1 MNKSDSERIAA
12 ILQKNNYQ
20 LTEKITEA
28 DLIAINMCSV
38 RQSAVNRI
46 YGLKKKFSELGKNK
60 KNLKTVL
67 TGCYLP
73 SDEKKFKNFFNFIF
87 KINDLNKFSN
97 WLGTKN
103 NKIKNYLSVSP
114 VYSSTFSAYVP
125 IMTGCNNFCAYCVV
139 PYTREREISRRVE
152 EIIFEVKNLIK
163 KGFKQI
169 ILLGQNVN
177 SYQGKIK
184 NTNKK
189 IKKVKTKKFVDFA
202 DLLKLINDIPGK
214 FWLTFITSHPKDL
227 SDKLIKII
235 SAGKKIMPYLHLPVQ
250 AGNDKILKKMN
261 RGYTIKNYK
270 NLIYKIRKK
279 NKTISISTD
288 IIVGFPGETKKQF
301 AGTADLMR
309 QIGFDMSYL
318 AEYSP
323 RPLTAAN
330 RLKDDVP
337 IEEKKQRLTI
347 LNEILKKTALK
358 NNQKYLN
365 KKIEVLITNFNKKG
379 FYQGLNQ
386 NFKNVVIYNPKK
398 KPIDLGNFYKIKIKR
413 VISWGLEGEF

>member
-20 LTEKITEA
+20 PTDKITEA
-28 DLIAINMCSV
+28 DLIVVNMCSI
-38 RQSAVNRI
+38 RQSAVDRI
-46 YGLKKKFSELGKNK
+46 YGLKKKFFELKKNK

-73 SDEKKFKNFFNFIF
+73 PDERKFKNFFSFIF
-87 KINDLNKFSN
+87 RINELNKFLD
-97 WLGTKN
+97 WLGIKN
-103 NKIKNYLSVSP
+103 NKIKNYLSIRP

-125 IMTGCNNFCAYCVV
+125 IMTGCNNFCTYCVV
-139 PYTREREISRRVE
+139 PYTRKREISRPVE
-152 EIIFEVKNLIK
+152 EIISEIKNLIK
-163 KGFKQI
+163 SGTKQI

-184 NTNKK
+184 
-189 IKKVKTKKFVDFA
+189 KVNTKKFIDFA

-214 FWLTFITSHPKDL
+214 FWLTFITSHPKNL
-227 SDKLIKII
+227 SDKLIKIM

-250 AGNDKILKKMN
+250 AGNDEILKKMN

-270 NLIYKIRKK
+270 KLIYKIRKK
-279 NKTISISTD
+279 IKTISISTD
-288 IIVGFPGETKKQF
+288 IIIGFPGETKKQF
-301 AGTADLMR
+301 AGTANLMR
-309 QIGFDMSYL
+309 QIGFDMAYL
-318 AEYSP
+318 AKYSP

-330 RLKDDVP
+330 RLKDD
-337 IEEKKQRLTI
+337 ISCEEKKQRLII

-365 KKIEVLITNFNKKG
+365 KKIDVLITNLNKNG
-379 FYQGLNQ
+379 FYQGLSQ
-386 NFKNVVIYNPKK
+386 NFKSVIIRNSNKK
-398 KPIDLGNFYKIKIKR
+398 QINIGDFHKIKIKQ
-413 VISWGLEGEF
+413 VIPWGLEGEL